1 MSRQPSQQQQQQQS
15 KPNLNS
21 SNNNNNNRPSA
32 SLQQHDNL
40 HRSFMNSN
48 YLSVAA
54 AMQQSLQQQQKL
66 QPLPQQ
72 SKSNQSS
79 RDIRQPIDF
88 VNNNNNNPFNNN
100 NNNNNSHLDS
110 SHHASISSKKPSLL
124 SGYHNPFSGTE
135 RNEIIP
141 NLNPLNMTGPLSQSR
156 YYSPNN
162 TNESVEDKLNK
173 PIRSNTNQM
182 SILTNQPQRTNT
194 TAPNF
199 SSFSP
204 AVLAAA
210 LGNPQLLQHHH
221 QQLQQQFQQLP
232 HNFPF
237 SLNESSTNSTTNT
250 TTTTTTTPSTTP
262 SMIKKE
268 PNIPQLIPTS
278 IPAPSTTPGSS
289 TTSSSSST
297 YVPQVEAIS
306 PTPED
311 QKENSN
317 LQAVKE
323 KICTEICK
331 VEKDIASTQYQF
343 DQLEKKQKEIKESQT
358 KPIVDENEDKCKS
371 SFITMTLAEKIY
383 KENRVNIILKYYISL
398 N

>member
-1 MSRQPSQQQQQQQS
+1 
-15 KPNLNS
+15 
-21 SNNNNNNRPSA
+21 
-32 SLQQHDNL
+32 
-40 HRSFMNSN
+40 
-48 YLSVAA
+48 
-54 AMQQSLQQQQKL
+54 
-66 QPLPQQ
+66 
-72 SKSNQSS
+72 
-79 RDIRQPIDF
+79 
-88 VNNNNNNPFNNN
+88 
-100 NNNNNSHLDS
+100 
-110 SHHASISSKKPSLL
+110 
-124 SGYHNPFSGTE
+124 
-135 RNEIIP
+135 
-141 NLNPLNMTGPLSQSR
+141 
-156 YYSPNN
+156 
-162 TNESVEDKLNK
+162 
-173 PIRSNTNQM
+173 M

-221 QQLQQQFQQLP
+221 QQLQQQFQQQLP

-250 TTTTTTTPSTTP
+250 TTNTNTPSTTP

-268 PNIPQLIPTS
+268 PNIPQLLPTS

-289 TTSSSSST
+289 TTSSSSSST

-371 SFITMTLAEKIY
+371 SSITMTLAEKIY
-383 KENRVNIILKYYISL
+383 KENRKKAEESHREILKPQNLNKQITNKSISITMPLDSSFDEAIPFYHEFSDTKISQEIRNFFDTVMKRRLVQYFKRQILLKKQKDKLMIDKYDSLHMVWQKKVTDSKIVPEKSKKIL
-398 N
+398 NTEKYTKKYFLN